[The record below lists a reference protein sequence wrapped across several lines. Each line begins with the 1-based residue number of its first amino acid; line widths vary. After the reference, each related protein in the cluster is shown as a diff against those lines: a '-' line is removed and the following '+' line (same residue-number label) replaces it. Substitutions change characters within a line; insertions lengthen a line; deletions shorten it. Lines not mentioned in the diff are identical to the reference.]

1 MICQNKNYK
10 IILET
15 KGYKLCKCLS
25 CDLIFSHK
33 NKEKEN
39 PKEIYSNYYKKEAAS
54 RFGNIVE
61 SIVKIF
67 RFMRAYKIHN
77 LNPKFKSILDIGS
90 GRGWI
95 LYFLKK
101 YFKYNITV
109 GTQISENAYKFSKEK
124 LNLEIYN
131 KDLLQLSFN
140 NKFDVISILHVLEH
154 VENVELYVEK
164 IHELLNVKGMLF
176 IEVPNFN
183 SWARILTGKHWLA
196 LDLKHHLAFFTPPS
210 LVKLLKKY
218 NLETKKIRTF
228 SLEYSTFTST
238 QSVVNLI
245 TNSDSYFFEWLQDQN
260 RIFNLKIIWHTF
272 LFTIL
277 FLPCFLINFCLYFSK
292 NGEVITIVA
301 QKND

>member
-33 NKEKEN
+33 NKQKEN
-39 PKEIYSNYYKKEAAS
+39 PEKIYSNYYKKEAAS
-54 RFGNIVE
+54 RFGSIVE
-61 SIVKIF
+61 SVVKIF

-77 LNPKFKSILDIGS
+77 LNTKFKSILDIGS

-101 YFKYNITV
+101 YFKYNITA
-109 GTQISENAYKFSKEK
+109 GTQISENAYRFSKEK

-131 KDLLQLSFN
+131 KDLLDLSFS

-154 VENVELYVEK
+154 VENVELYAEK
-164 IHELLNVKGMLF
+164 IHELLNTKGMLF

-196 LDLKHHLAFFTPPS
+196 LDLEHHLAFFTPSS
-210 LVKLLKKY
+210 LVKLLNKY
-218 NLETKKIRTF
+218 NLKTKTIRTF

-245 TNSDSYFFEWLQDQN
+245 TNSDSCFFEWLQDQN
-260 RIFNLKIIWHTF
+260 RNFNLKIIWHTF

-277 FLPCFLINFCLYFSK
+277 FLPCFIINFCLYFSK